1 MADDNHPKSERLRKL
16 EQRQEKL
23 KRDIAKERNRL
34 AQKQRRDDTRRKI
47 IAGALALEH
56 RDKNQ
61 DTAFA
66 QIMNRLLD
74 EHVTGDTER
83 ALFNLKPLP
92 QNDNAETQGDKQ
104 ETG

>member
-23 KRDIAKERNRL
+23 KRDIAKERSRL

-66 QIMNRLLD
+66 QIMDRLLD
-74 EHVTGDTER
+74 KHVKGDTER
-83 ALFNLKPLP
+83 ALFDLAPLP
-92 QNDNAETQGDKQ
+92 QNDNAKAEPNTQ